1 MKILFIL
8 SDMNGG
14 GSQRVV
20 SLLANKMSK
29 KNNDITICTINQT
42 EDNFKIYNKVN
53 RIKFDLKSPS
63 FFFHKV
69 SNNLKKIFLV
79 RKLIRENRNTIIISF
94 IHKTNLLVLLSSI
107 FLKRKIIVCERND
120 MKKQELGFFYNILR
134 FYLYRFAK
142 AVFVNLESNIEEM
155 KYVNKKNIFYLPNPV
170 KIQKKLNYKRTKTIL
185 SIGRLHSQKNY
196 IQLIKF
202 FKKFSKIY
210 PEWKYLIIG
219 KGELNNKLLK
229 LIKDLRLEDKVSL
242 KGFTNPKK
250 YLNSSSFL
258 LFGSIYEGMPNAILE
273 AMSFQLPVLSS
284 NFNGVENLIKNNK
297 TGFVY
302 DIKSEKDL
310 LKKMIIM
317 ASKNHSSIALEAYK
331 KIQDFDIDNVTEKW
345 NKTIIKINQ
354 NN

>member
-20 SLLANKMSK
+20 SLLANQMSK
-29 KNNDITICTINQT
+29 KNDDISICTINQT
-42 EDNFKIYNKVN
+42 QENFSIYYKIN

-69 SNNLKKIFLV
+69 LNNFRKIILI
-79 RKLIRENRNTIIISF
+79 RKLIKENSNSVIISF
-94 IHKTNLLVLLSSI
+94 IHKTNFLVLLSSI

-120 MKKQELGFFYNILR
+120 MKKQELNFFHNFLR
-134 FYLYRFAK
+134 FSLYRFANG
-142 AVFVNLESNIEEM
+142 VFVNLKSNIQEM
-155 KYVNKKNIFYLPNPV
+155 SYVNKKNIFYLPNPV
-170 KIQKKLNYKRTKTIL
+170 QIQKKLNYKRTKTIL
-185 SIGRLHSQKNY
+185 SIGRLHPQKNY
-196 IQLIKF
+196 TQLIKC

-229 LIKDLRLEDKVSL
+229 LITDLKLEGKVFL
-242 KGFTNPKK
+242 NGFTNPKK
-250 YLNSSSFL
+250 YLQSSSFL
-258 LFGSIYEGMPNAILE
+258 LFGSFYEGMPNAILE

-284 NFNGVENLIKNNK
+284 NFNGVENLIKHNK

-302 DIKSEKDL
+302 DITSEEDL
-310 LKKMIIM
+310 LKKMITL

-345 NKTIIKINQ
+345 NETIIQINQ